1 MSDTNKA
8 YDPNYLPL
16 QKLLNDFTVAQIKD
30 MALTLGFRFG
40 GKGKKADLIACM
52 AKTLIEEPEL
62 IIRNAYGYEL
72 KGWLDIIEGRISQ
85 REAEEAGF
93 LFELN
98 RFGFVYSFRRKE
110 DNIFFQPDLAERLKP
125 LIPIELE
132 RREKDGSLVL
142 EKLAIGLANIYG
154 YTEDAY
160 IQRYFPKL
168 EKVLG
173 KELDEYFLDI
183 ALHPILSDTRYGIG
197 TNERPLM
204 SPFAAQIGFDIETDI
219 DLMVDAKE
227 YDIDTILKLGEMPYP
242 IFSGKAA
249 DELREVLTK
258 HEQPDC
264 NAESVMRKLW
274 LDHQDKNAKPIPNL
288 DFLRLDDFSQAQPCI
303 IAVMNFTN
311 SVPFWK
317 LRGNSSEEIGRMEMR
332 KLQRSGQKPKIS
344 IGPNMRAMGIESRE
358 QVEEMARR
366 GESIPDMPPF
376 SGMPFTDPFV
386 RADKKVGRNDPCPCG
401 SGKKYKNCCGR

>member
-1 MSDTNKA
+1 MSDTNKEFA
-8 YDPNYLPL
+8 PNYLSL

-52 AKTLIEEPEL
+52 VKTLIEEPEFV
-62 IIRNAYGYEL
+62 IRNAYGYEL
-72 KGWLDIIEGRISQ
+72 KGWLDIIEGRMSMT
-85 REAEEAGF
+85 EAEEAGF

-110 DNIFFQPDLAERLKP
+110 DNIFFQPDVAERLKP

-142 EKLAIGLANIYG
+142 EKLAIGLSNIYG

-160 IQRYFPKL
+160 IQRYFPKV

-173 KELDEYFLDI
+173 KKLDEDFLNI
-183 ALHPILSDTRYGIG
+183 ALHPVLSDTRYGLG

-219 DLMVDAKE
+219 DFMVEAKE

-242 IFSGKAA
+242 IFSGNEA
-249 DELREVLTK
+249 DGLRDVLVK
-258 HEQPDC
+258 HGQPDC
-264 NAESVMRKLW
+264 NTDLVMRKLW

-288 DFLRLDDFSQAQPCI
+288 DFLCLDDFSQAQPCI
-303 IAVMNFTN
+303 NAVMNFMN
-311 SVPFWK
+311 NVPFWK
-317 LRGNSSEEIGRMEMR
+317 LRGNSSEDIGRMEMR
-332 KLQRSGQKPKIS
+332 KMQRSGQKPKIA
-344 IGPNMRAMGIESRE
+344 IGPNMRAMGIESWE

-366 GESIPDMPPF
+366 GEPFPNMPPF
-376 SGMPFTDPFV
+376 SGMPFIAPYV
-386 RADKKVGRNDPCPCG
+386 RNDKKVGRNDPCPCG
-401 SGKKYKNCCGR
+401 SGKKYKNCCGK